1 MPVYLRAVHIDYED
15 SWSSGNVIFLKNFIT
30 GFFSPGGNEENKI
43 SVQKLLI
50 FLVGEELL
58 TQQYTRPSAT
68 REKVDEDFL
77 SFILRLT
84 KGLVKIP
91 LEPVLGESCGNK
103 HKKNKRYNSFFHHVL
118 LQFLIYKSLI
128 LKCQIEKFLLCW
140 FDKKAL

>member
-1 MPVYLRAVHIDYED
+1 MPVYLRAVGVNHHD
-15 SWSSGNVIFLKNFIT
+15 SGSSHYIKLLKNLIT

-68 REKVDEDFL
+68 REEVDEDFL
-77 SFILRLT
+77 SFILCLD

-91 LEPVLGESCGNK
+91 LEPVLGESRGNK
-103 HKKNKRYNSFFHHVL
+103 NKKNKGYNSFFHPNLFL
-118 LQFLIYKSLI
+118 LLIYKSLI
-128 LKCQIEKFLLCW
+128 LKCQIEKLRNKHL
-140 FDKKAL
+140 A